1 MIKLASRGDV
11 NTLLTYGSGWLA
23 AALLLAATPV
33 PLLFRLLRRDHRVPT
48 RWLRPHYWAGT
59 VAALLALAHCLV
71 SLRRARVPLTSE
83 AGLWMANAAA
93 LMIVV
98 EAVVGNRLRKPRQP
112 DRARL
117 RRRHLLLMFG
127 AVLLGAV
134 HVVLNGP
141 FPR

>member
-1 MIKLASRGDV
+1 M

-48 RWLRPHYWAGT
+48 RRLRPPYWAGGRG
-59 VAALLALAHCLV
+59 AARVGHCLV

>member
-1 MIKLASRGDV
+1 M

-23 AALLLAATPV
+23 AALLLAAIPV

-71 SLRRARVPLTSE
+71 SLRRAPLTLAAE
-83 AGLWMANAAA
+83 AGLWTANAAA
-93 LMIVV
+93 LLIVV
-98 EAVVGNRLRKPRQP
+98 EAVVGNRLRKPRRP
-112 DRARL
+112 DRVRL
-117 RRRHLLLMFG
+117 RRRHLLLMVG
-127 AVLLGAV
+127 AVLLGIL

-141 FPR
+141 FPQ